1 MSRTV
6 IIDCQI
12 AGISGDML
20 LSALIDLGAER
31 KKVIEGIYMCANH
44 IDGCRINSVEFTKS
58 KSNGISC
65 TKFLF
70 DYKQKHHSL
79 SGSTFYRMAADCCDS
94 LDLVSRPRAFVLNS
108 FKSLIFAESS
118 VHGVDFDHVKLHET
132 ASIDT
137 LADIMGTSLAMND
150 LDLFNCKIYSTGVA
164 VGSGVLKFSHGIVP
178 NPGNAILEIF
188 KGREFTLT
196 SGYLE
201 GELTT
206 PTGAAMLVNLSSH
219 SVSSYP
225 NVIPDKIGYGGGTK
239 QKGRTPNVVRILFG
253 HNPLYQIYDSDSVYE
268 VETNVD
274 DLDGE
279 TVGNV
284 IDTLYLNG
292 AKDVILLQGITKKN
306 RPVIM
311 IKILSDKSHLEPV
324 INNLFSE
331 TGTLG
336 IRVRETNR
344 LIIERSISPM
354 VITIND
360 ELFNVRVKISKDQDG
375 NINYL
380 KPEFEDIKYISQKLR
395 IPFKQS
401 AIIVQR
407 KIDDSIE
414 DQVF

>member
-12 AGISGDML
+12 AGISGDMM

-31 KKVIEGIYMCANH
+31 KKVIEGIYSCANH
-44 IDGCRINSVEFTKS
+44 IEGCRINSVEFVKS
-58 KSNGISC
+58 ILNGISC
-65 TKFLF
+65 TCFLF
-70 DYKQKHHSL
+70 DYKERHHSL
-79 SGSTFYRMAADCCDS
+79 SGSALYQKAVDCCDS
-94 LDLVSRPRAFVLNS
+94 LDLVSQPRAFVLNS
-108 FKSLIFAESS
+108 FKSLISAESR
-118 VHGVDFDHVKLHET
+118 VHGVDFDNVKLHET

-137 LADIMGTSLAMND
+137 LADIIGTALAMID
-150 LDLFNCKIYSTGVA
+150 LDLYNCKIYSTGVA
-164 VGSGVLKFSHGIVP
+164 VGSGVVKFSHGIVP

-188 KGREFTLT
+188 RGREFTLI

-225 NVIPDKIGYGGGTK
+225 TLIPDKIGYGGGTK
-239 QKGRTPNVVRILFG
+239 RKQSTPNVVRVLVG
-253 HNPLYQIYDSDSVYE
+253 HNTLYKVYDSDSVYE
-268 VETNVD
+268 IETNVD

-284 IDTLYLNG
+284 IDTLYQNG

-306 RPVIM
+306 RPAIM
-311 IKILSDKSHLEPV
+311 IKILSDKSHLESV
-324 INNLFSE
+324 INNLLSE

-344 LIIERSISPM
+344 LIVKRSICSM
-354 VITIND
+354 TITVNEEI
-360 ELFNVRVKISKDQDG
+360 FNVRVKISKDQYG

-380 KPEFEDIKYISQKLR
+380 KPEFEDIKYISQKLG

-401 AIIVQR
+401 AIMVQR
-407 KIDDSIE
+407 EVDESIKG
-414 DQVF
+414 QVF

>member
-1 MSRTV
+1 MSRTI

-31 KKVIEGIYMCANH
+31 KKVIEGIYLCANH
-44 IDGCRINSVEFTKS
+44 IDGCRINSVEFIKRKS
-58 KSNGISC
+58 KGISC
-65 TKFLF
+65 TSFLF
-70 DYKQKHHSL
+70 DYTEKHHSL
-79 SGSTFYRMAADCCDS
+79 SGSALYRKAVDCCDS
-94 LDLVSRPRAFVLNS
+94 LGLVSRPRAFVLNS
-108 FKSLIFAESS
+108 FKSLISAESR
-118 VHGVDFDHVKLHET
+118 VHGVDFDNVKLHET
-132 ASIDT
+132 AGIDT
-137 LADIMGTSLAMND
+137 LADIVGTALAMND
-150 LDLFNCKIYSTGVA
+150 LDLFNCKICSTGVA
-164 VGSGVLKFSHGIVP
+164 VGSGVLKFSHGIIP

-188 KGREFTLT
+188 KGREFTLI

-225 NVIPDKIGYGGGTK
+225 TVIPDKIGYGGGTK
-239 QKGRTPNVVRILFG
+239 RNESTPNVVRILLG
-253 HNPLYQIYDSDSVYE
+253 RNPLYQIYDSDSVYE
-268 VETNVD
+268 IETNVD

-284 IDTLYLNG
+284 IDTLYHHG

-306 RPVIM
+306 RPAII

-344 LIIERSISPM
+344 LIIKRSICSIT
-354 VITIND
+354 ITIN
-360 ELFNVRVKISKDQDG
+360 EEIFNVRIKISKDQDG

-380 KPEFEDIKYISQKLR
+380 KPEFEDIKYISQKLG
-395 IPFKQS
+395 ISFKQS
-401 AIIVQR
+401 AIMVQR
-407 KIDDSIE
+407 KIHDSIKDE
-414 DQVF
+414 VF